1 MLGILAFR
9 GWMKRDQEFKTC
21 STLKLKK
28 LINTGSKMS
37 LAASSIGLCATVE
50 YGLSPYRSQGSS
62 DYTVLAL
69 CWVSGPGGW
78 RLVAWS
84 AVMARKVVSGILRRL
99 ARASCSFCQELVP
112 FDLGLLPSTQNG
124 DMLQYLSSLA
134 CA

>member
-1 MLGILAFR
+1 
-9 GWMKRDQEFKTC
+9 MKRDQEFKTC

-69 CWVSGPGGW
+69 CWVSGPGASWWMEVGGMEC
-78 RLVAWS
+78 S
-84 AVMARKVVSGILRRL
+84 HGKKSGLRHI
-99 ARASCSFCQELVP
+99 AQAGQ
-112 FDLGLLPSTQNG
+112 GLL
-124 DMLQYLSSLA
+124 
-134 CA
+134 